1 MVTLDEKLEL
11 KYENQKEK
19 KNRKKMM
26 KILIPKRYLREIL
39 ESLRELLEYVSDED
53 FEKEIMM
60 NIAMTRKYIRYF
72 EPRDRVMRE
81 YFPVSKKNWKR
92 FGR

>member
-1 MVTLDEKLEL
+1 MVTLDEKIEL
-11 KYENQKEK
+11 KCENQKEK

-26 KILIPKRYLREIL
+26 KILVPKRYLREVL

-60 NIAMTRKYIRYF
+60 NIAMTRKYMRYF
-72 EPRDRVMRE
+72 EERDRKMRE